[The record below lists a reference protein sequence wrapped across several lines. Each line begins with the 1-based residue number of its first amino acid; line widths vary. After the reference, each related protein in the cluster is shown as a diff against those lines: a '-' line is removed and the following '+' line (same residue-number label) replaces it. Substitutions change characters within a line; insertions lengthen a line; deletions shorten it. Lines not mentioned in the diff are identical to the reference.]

1 MEPETGCLERHVV
14 LIAPEIHWNTGNAG
28 RTCVAAGA
36 VLHLIHPL
44 GFSLDSRQLK
54 RAGLDYWP
62 KVALRVWD
70 DFAQFETAMA
80 PKGEEIALITKFG
93 RRSFRKLPATS
104 RLFLVFGSES
114 RGLPAPISSRFSNAT
129 YYIPT
134 KGAIR
139 SLNLST
145 AVGIALYES
154 LRGRDVAHAWRQGSD
169 RPGRR
174 DEGHR
179 NGHASGSKQ
188 F

>member
-1 MEPETGCLERHVV
+1 MPIEPETGCLERHVV

-36 VLHLIHPL
+36 VLHLVHPL

-93 RRSFRKLPATS
+93 RRSFRKLPAS
-104 RLFLVFGSES
+104 RRLFLVFGSES
-114 RGLPAPISSRFSNAT
+114 RGLPAPISSRFSNVT

-154 LRGRDVAHAWRQGSD
+154 LRGRDVAHAWCLGSD
-169 RPGRR
+169 RPGPPRR
-174 DEGHR
+174 R
-179 NGHASGSKQ
+179 
-188 F
+188 